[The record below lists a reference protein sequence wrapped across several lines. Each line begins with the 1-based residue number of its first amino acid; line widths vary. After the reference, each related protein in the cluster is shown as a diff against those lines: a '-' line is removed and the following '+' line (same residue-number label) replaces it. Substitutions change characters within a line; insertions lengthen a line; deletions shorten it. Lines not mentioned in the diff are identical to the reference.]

1 MLKVLGYV
9 IAGVAFVALAILVIG
24 FLLPE
29 KHSASVRAQ
38 YNASPEQIYETIV
51 DVERGPEWRSGLD
64 SVHVL
69 DRAPL
74 KWRESAE
81 WGTLT
86 MVMDEATPPAAGSH
100 SPSRSQIVTRIAD
113 EGEGFG
119 GTWTYA
125 ISPGANGA
133 GTSLLI
139 TEDGE
144 VYNPLFRF
152 MSKFVFGHYTSL
164 ETYATDLGRRFNET
178 VQPVRSE

>member
-9 IAGVAFVALAILVIG
+9 IASVAIVALAIVVIG

-29 KHSASVRAQ
+29 KHSVSVRAE
-38 YNASPEQIYETIV
+38 YNASPQQIYDAIV

-64 SVHVL
+64 SVQVL
-69 DRAPL
+69 ERTPL

-86 MVMDEATPPAAGSH
+86 MVMDEATPP
-100 SPSRSQIVTRIAD
+100 SRVVSRIAD
-113 EGEGFG
+113 QGEGFG
-119 GTWTYA
+119 GTWTYV
-125 ISPGANGA
+125 ISPGANGN
-133 GTSLLI
+133 GSSLSI

-164 ETYATDLGRRFNET
+164 ETYAKDLGRRFNET
-178 VQPVRSE
+178 VQPARSK

>member
-9 IAGVAFVALAILVIG
+9 IAGVAFVALAIVVIG

-38 YNASPEQIYETIV
+38 YNASPQQIYDAIV

-64 SVHVL
+64 SVQVL
-69 DRAPL
+69 ERTPL

-86 MVMDEATPPAAGSH
+86 MVMDEATPS
-100 SPSRSQIVTRIAD
+100 SRVVSRIAD

-119 GTWTYA
+119 GTWTYE
-125 ISPGANGA
+125 ISPHDA
-133 GTSLLI
+133 GSTLLI
-139 TEDGE
+139 TENGE

-152 MSKFVFGHYTSL
+152 MSKFVFGHYKSL

-178 VQPVRSE
+178 VQPVRAR

>member
-9 IAGVAFVALAILVIG
+9 IAGVAFVALAIVVIG

-38 YNASPEQIYETIV
+38 YSASPQQIYDAIV
-51 DVERGPEWRSGLD
+51 DVERGPEWRTGLD
-64 SVHVL
+64 SVQVL
-69 DRAPL
+69 ERAPL

-81 WGTLT
+81 WGTLV
-86 MVMDEATPPAAGSH
+86 MVMDEVTPP
-100 SPSRSQIVTRIAD
+100 SRVVSRIAD

-119 GTWTYA
+119 GTWTYV

-178 VQPVRSE
+178 VQPVRSD